1 MQKIPRMQKV
11 RKLQIEKDTK
21 NAIYAKK
28 QSLQKN
34 LKSTKNAGSAKMQKM
49 Q

>member
-1 MQKIPRMQKV
+1 MQKV
-11 RKLQIEKDTK
+11 RKLQIEKNTK
-21 NAIYAKK
+21 NGIYAKK

-34 LKSTKNAGSAKMQKM
+34 LKSAENAKSAKTQKL